1 MGNGK
6 FMEYNDVF
14 DYKKEEAPE
23 AADGFN
29 QEAFEE
35 LCQFYQLP
43 EDLVAQVEVWVDEQ
57 IKLGVREFIKRLT
70 VKMSQSLHGF
80 CVLRALGYHAQI
92 ESNGVAVNSLR
103 QIAKHF
109 GCSHQ
114 YVDKLTKDLERQL
127 GIHAETLEI
136 EKKTYSMKV
145 DPPKGWITY
154 GQAMKEFNIK
164 RTALLNIIKQN
175 KIPVKPYARNAKIID
190 RAIFQ
195 KFSGKESI
203 ATQDPNPE

>member
-1 MGNGK
+1 MTGSK
-6 FMEYNDVF
+6 FLQYNDFF

-23 AADGFN
+23 AADQFTQGT
-29 QEAFEE
+29 FEE
-35 LCQFYQLP
+35 LCTFYELP
-43 EDLVAQVEVWVDEQ
+43 EDLAAQIEIWVDDQ

-92 ESNGVAVNSLR
+92 ERNGVAVNSLR

-109 GCSHQ
+109 DCSHQ

-127 GIHAETLEI
+127 GVQADTLEI

-145 DPPKGWITY
+145 DPPKGWLTY
-154 GQAMKEFNIK
+154 GQAMKEFGIK
-164 RTALLNIIKQN
+164 RTALLNLIKENQ
-175 KIPVKPYARNAKIID
+175 IPVKRYARNAKIIE

-203 ATQDPNPE
+203 TNQMPHIE